1 APRQPSRPTL
11 PDALPLSRAQPAPTT
26 HQEPTATTT
35 HQPQWTIIPDDGS
48 RSKRDTLLEDERSSD
63 CPCWFCA
70 DVTVQRGRLCR
81 WWPCPR
87 RSGSTCEF
95 DVPAASA
102 AASAQLCVQHLV
114 E

>member
-48 RSKRDTLLEDERSSD
+48 RSKRDTLLLVSCIGVLGFFMWWLLWVLVVVGECCGVGFRFWERGLL
-63 CPCWFCA
+63 C
-70 DVTVQRGRLCR
+70 GCR
-81 WWPCPR
+81 WRWMCWICR
-87 RSGSTCEF
+87 RR
-95 DVPAASA
+95 
-102 AASAQLCVQHLV
+102 
-114 E
+114 